1 MADDKIFPTTLS
13 GKSEYYNRCIPYC
26 DTNKVRLMIDATKI
40 ADQVT
45 NLGKWNTAYPK
56 SIDKNLTTKTL
67 RDERDGLIPVIE
79 NGMRAIYDDIPQS
92 KLTDA
97 DRNTL
102 KLKKRDTVKTSR
114 PKINDVPVAKVRG
127 MEGALMEITAR
138 TATDSSRP
146 SMHKDADAIEI
157 IYVISDT
164 APKNINEYTKS
175 FISSKAK
182 FVIQLD
188 IADAGKTMYCYA
200 RWKNNSDNNK
210 SSPWGD
216 AKGMIN
222 G

>member
-1 MADDKIFPTTLS
+1 MADDKIFGSKLS
-13 GKSEYYNRCIPYC
+13 SKNDYYNRAIPYC

-45 NLGKWNTAYPK
+45 NLGLWNIAYPK

-79 NGMRAIYDDIPQS
+79 NGMRGIYDDIPQS

-114 PKINDVPVAKVRG
+114 PKITDVPVVKVRG

-157 IYVISDT
+157 IYVISDA
-164 APKNINEYTKS
+164 APKNINDYTKS

-182 FVIQLD
+182 FPIQLD
-188 IADAGKTMYCYA
+188 LTDAGKTMYCYA
-200 RWKNNSDNNK
+200 RWKNNSDNAK
-210 SSPWGD
+210 SSPWSD